1 MAQQDAPPTY
11 TNTRDV
17 SVYPLTKQ
25 VNFELQNPTI
35 EASAP
40 PLTILFPHI
49 SDDAIDM
56 FLYQIQT
63 FPKVKELYD
72 TFPLRMVLECINIHP
87 YMWNTLTF
95 DQQQNY
101 LDIYSQILVN
111 QV

>member
-11 TNTRDV
+11 TMDV
-17 SVYPLTKQ
+17 SLYPLTKR
-25 VNFELQNPTI
+25 VKLERQNSTI

-63 FPKVKELYD
+63 LPKVKELYD

-87 YMWNTLTF
+87 YMWNTFNVDL
-95 DQQQNY
+95 QKVY
-101 LDIYSQILVN
+101 LDIYSNAKVY
-111 QV
+111 

>member
-1 MAQQDAPPTY
+1 MAQQDAPPIY
-11 TNTRDV
+11 TMDV
-17 SVYPLTKQ
+17 SLYPLTKR
-25 VNFELQNPTI
+25 VKLERQNSTI

-63 FPKVKELYD
+63 LPKLKELYD
-72 TFPLRMVLECINIHP
+72 KYPLRMVLECINIHP
-87 YMWNTLTF
+87 YMWNTITF
-95 DQQQNY
+95 DKQQNY
-101 LDIYSQILVN
+101 LDIYSQTLVN